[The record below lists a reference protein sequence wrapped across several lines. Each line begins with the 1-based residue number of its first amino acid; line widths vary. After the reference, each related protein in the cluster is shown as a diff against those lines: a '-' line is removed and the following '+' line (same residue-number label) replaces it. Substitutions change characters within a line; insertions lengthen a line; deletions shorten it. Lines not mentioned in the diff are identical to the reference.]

1 MSDPVSDAFMDAK
14 IFEDLQS
21 CIDADAEVREQIKT
35 ILQKLERQGRS
46 AHSILSRAHSTPTAQ
61 LQPVIEAAEAAIRSE
76 VESVGQLSEVASKF
90 PYYKYNAMWTK
101 DVQNVI
107 FAILLCGWLGGM
119 ATKSKPAEAGRLLT
133 IEEVGDV
140 LNVPVNLKVE
150 DSFHI
155 TIEEYL
161 HSLISLIEELARL
174 ATNSVTLGDF
184 ARPLAISKFVKD
196 LFAGFQLLNLKNDS
210 LRRRSD
216 SIKYQVK
223 KIEDVKRLKC
233 EMWRGNDLISN
244 DDAKPMAGPTPA
256 RKSRASL
263 QIRNNVVPDN
273 PPRND
278 ESPPGTTSIRHSSQ
292 SCPARQSP
300 SAMPSPAPPTTIAKP
315 ASPAAPASPSAA
327 PTTSTSPPPTTAIYK
342 VNTTLSSVYTHV
354 HTPLLFSSVFFS
366 LPALVANPLS
376 TLTYG
381 AGALALVQSAYCAIC
396 LQPALGGTAT
406 KKKKKKTKAKVG
418 PPGAQVKK
426 EEEVDMV
433 GPAIDIAYRLAIALV
448 LTILSTVPVFIATIL
463 LGAPLTTHL
472 PHTTLLTLHI
482 AFLALFPLF
491 YARPLSSRHWLEI
504 ISLTAPLDEVFGA
517 AAGTLAGAWIGAI
530 PIPLDWDRP
539 WQAWPITVA
548 VGAYVGWGIGRQ
560 AGVLTGVWPH
570 KSLDTL
576 TIAWYAVLYNRKWG
590 YGRISDLALE
600 RAQQQC
606 PERAL

>member
-223 KIEDVKRLKC
+223 KIEDVVYDLSL
-233 EMWRGNDLISN
+233 RGL
-244 DDAKPMAGPTPA
+244 
-256 RKSRASL
+256 
-263 QIRNNVVPDN
+263 VP
-273 PPRND
+273 
-278 ESPPGTTSIRHSSQ
+278 
-292 SCPARQSP
+292 
-300 SAMPSPAPPTTIAKP
+300 
-315 ASPAAPASPSAA
+315 
-327 PTTSTSPPPTTAIYK
+327 
-342 VNTTLSSVYTHV
+342 
-354 HTPLLFSSVFFS
+354 
-366 LPALVANPLS
+366 
-376 TLTYG
+376 
-381 AGALALVQSAYCAIC
+381 
-396 LQPALGGTAT
+396 
-406 KKKKKKTKAKVG
+406 KA
-418 PPGAQVKK
+418 
-426 EEEVDMV
+426 
-433 GPAIDIAYRLAIALV
+433 
-448 LTILSTVPVFIATIL
+448 
-463 LGAPLTTHL
+463 
-472 PHTTLLTLHI
+472 
-482 AFLALFPLF
+482 
-491 YARPLSSRHWLEI
+491 
-504 ISLTAPLDEVFGA
+504 
-517 AAGTLAGAWIGAI
+517 
-530 PIPLDWDRP
+530 
-539 WQAWPITVA
+539 
-548 VGAYVGWGIGRQ
+548 
-560 AGVLTGVWPH
+560 
-570 KSLDTL
+570 
-576 TIAWYAVLYNRKWG
+576 
-590 YGRISDLALE
+590 
-600 RAQQQC
+600 
-606 PERAL
+606 